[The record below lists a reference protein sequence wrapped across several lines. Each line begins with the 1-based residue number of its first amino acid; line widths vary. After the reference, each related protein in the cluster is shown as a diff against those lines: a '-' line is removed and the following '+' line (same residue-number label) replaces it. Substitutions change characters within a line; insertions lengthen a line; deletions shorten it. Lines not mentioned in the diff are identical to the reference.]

1 MVVMIAAPD
10 AYDLTVQERVERM
23 AEQRRA
29 MDLQELFFARDA
41 ATVAQSMEFQDL
53 GYRSPQDWIKKE
65 AKMTATAAGDRICVG
80 EQMDGLGSS
89 VEAII
94 AGEIGFAHLVEIA
107 RTAEALRSS
116 PTSRGFDERRLLE
129 RAICEDSLTS
139 FRTFCLKY
147 RHAMD
152 PDGYVNDEL
161 DGLEARKLEI
171 AGTGSGMVFI
181 KGMLDPE
188 GGAALRTALEPL
200 ARKSGKD
207 DERGRERRVADALV
221 DMARRTL
228 DSGTLPS
235 RDGGRPH
242 LQVTAPLETL
252 LGLAGAPAADLEFSL
267 PISARHVERIA
278 CDCSITRILLGSDS
292 AVIDVGR
299 ARRTVHPSLL
309 KALKARDGRCAWPG
323 CDHPPSFTNA
333 HHLVHWI
340 HGGRTE
346 LDNLVLLCYRHHHM
360 VHEGGWQLVRTDG
373 ARVLAVPPREFGDRA
388 RGPD

>member
-1 MVVMIAAPD
+1 MIAAPD
-10 AYDLTVQERVERM
+10 AYELTIQERVDRM

-29 MDLQELFFARDA
+29 LDLQELFFARDA
-41 ATVAQSMEFQDL
+41 ARVAQSMEFQDR
-53 GYRSPQDWIKKE
+53 GYRSPLDWIKKE
-65 AKMTATAAGDRICVG
+65 TRMATGDAADRICVG
-80 EQMDGLGSS
+80 EQMDAIPDS
-89 VEAII
+89 VDAMVL
-94 AGEIGFAHLVEIA
+94 GEIGFAHLVVIA
-107 RTAEALRSS
+107 RTADALRSS
-116 PTSRGFDERRLLE
+116 PTSRGFEERRLLE
-129 RAICEDSLTS
+129 RARVEESLTS

-147 RHAMD
+147 CHVMD

-161 DGLEARKLEI
+161 DAIEARKVEI
-171 AGTGSGMVFI
+171 SATGSGMVFI

-200 ARKSGKD
+200 ARKNGND
-207 DERGRERRVADALV
+207 DGRGRERRVADALV

-228 DSGTLPS
+228 DSGTLPV
-235 RDGGRPH
+235 RDGHRPH
-242 LQVTAPLETL
+242 LQVMAPLETL
-252 LGLAGAPAADLEFSL
+252 LGLAGAPAADMEFSL
-267 PISARHVERIA
+267 PISAKHVERIA

-309 KALKARDGRCAWPG
+309 RALKARDRRCAWPG
-323 CDHPPSFTNA
+323 CDHPATFTSA

-346 LDNLVLLCYRHHHM
+346 LDNLVLLCYRHHHL
-360 VHEGGWQLVRTDG
+360 VHEGGWQLVRTDEG
-373 ARVLAVPPREFGDRA
+373 RYLAIPRPEFAERV